1 MRLIIAI
8 SVQHHWKIKTTA
20 IKSAFLQG
28 KQITRDVYIQ
38 PQQEKQVDIF
48 GNSSIVSTGY
58 QRQHD
63 NFMKKFKKF

>member
-38 PQQEKQVDIF
+38 PQQE
-48 GNSSIVSTGY
+48 
-58 QRQHD
+58 
-63 NFMKKFKKF
+63 